1 MSEKKAPKGVVGNFK
16 KQILRQ
22 EGSFDRNR
30 KLQLARQW
38 KYLRSAGG
46 YMTLKYG
53 TVEEASLKYV
63 TKEWRFES
71 KAVAFRAAINFLA
84 VVTRLG
90 LRRIDTNVCDAL
102 MAAEE
107 ARQAEL
113 AEQEKAPAMPPERDP
128 T

>member
-1 MSEKKAPKGVVGNFK
+1 LSEKKAPKGMVGNFK

-53 TVEEASLKYV
+53 LIEEANLNYV
-63 TKEWRFES
+63 TKEWKFES
-71 KAVAFRAAINFLA
+71 RAVAFRAAINFLA

-90 LRRIDTNVCDAL
+90 LKRIDTNVCDAL
-102 MAAEE
+102 IAAEE